1 MSTDG
6 AAGGAARPVS
16 SSDRPPREGVVRAC
30 RFRVPRPG
38 SYRPGFLTGWDGH
51 PASRIL
57 DEIAE
62 RIGRDPRSLDRDPST
77 GERTADAQPAILA
90 GSLVAWQAL
99 MDAGVRAEVV
109 AGHSLG
115 EVTAAVASGALDL
128 GDGAALVA
136 ERGRAMG
143 AACATTP
150 GAMAALV
157 KLSPDAVEVLI
168 RRGSRPRDGERQRAG
183 QVVVAGTPEAIE
195 RIRGR
200 AREAGGRA
208 LPLQVEGAFHSPAMA
223 GAVERVAAAS
233 PTCSSRTRP
242 CRWSAGRAPS
252 HCTPVQPSGRRWWTG
267 SWRRSAGARSSTVW
281 LSSAWRSSSRSGRG
295 RAGRPGSSSRSG
307 HAGAHR
313 RLALGRRRGGRRPG
327 VRRRSL
333 TPPRAR
339 PVHER
344 TTA

>member
-1 MSTDG
+1 
-6 AAGGAARPVS
+6 
-16 SSDRPPREGVVRAC
+16 VRVA
-30 RFRVPRPG
+30 FVFPGQG

-168 RRGSRPRDGERQRAG
+168 DEDPDLVMANDNAPG

-233 PTCSSRTRP
+233 THLLLEDPTVPLVSGTSAEPLHTGAAIRQALVDGILAP
-242 CRWSAGRAPS
+242 VRWRE
-252 HCTPVQPSGRRWWTG
+252 VQ
-267 SWRRSAGARSSTVW
+267 
-281 LSSAWRSSSRSGRG
+281 
-295 RAGRPGSSSRSG
+295 
-307 HAGAHR
+307 H
-313 RLALGRRRGGRRPG
+313 RLAELGVEELVEVGPGGVLAGLARRAAPDMRVHTVASPSD
-327 VRRRSL
+327 VDAVADVL
-333 TPPRAR
+333 AFAVAR
-339 PVHER
+339 
-344 TTA
+344 